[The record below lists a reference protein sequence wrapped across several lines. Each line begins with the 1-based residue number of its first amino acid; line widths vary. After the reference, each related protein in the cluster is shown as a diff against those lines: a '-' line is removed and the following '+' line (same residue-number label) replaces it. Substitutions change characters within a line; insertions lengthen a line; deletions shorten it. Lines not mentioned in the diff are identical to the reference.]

1 MVQILEEQLKK
12 FKPDLRKDLLEA
24 NAEMKAE
31 LSLIK
36 EGVEE
41 SKGKIAEL
49 ESDLSAFKNTSNSL
63 QRKIRDEVNL
73 SCPMLTSYSYQTR
86 QTRTS

>member
-12 FKPDLRKDLLEA
+12 FRADLRKDQQEA

-49 ESDLSAFKNTSNSL
+49 EAELSAFKNSSDFIQT
-63 QRKIRDEVNL
+63 KIRDEVKRIL
-73 SCPMLTSYSYQTR
+73 SKANK
-86 QTRTS
+86 